1 MWCEIVLRLILAHVV
16 GDFVLQ
22 TDEWC
27 GKKMKYGLRGVYLYV
42 HAVVIFILS
51 WFGRGNCAAWL
62 RLFRMAIFK

>member
-27 GKKMKYGLRGVYLYV
+27 GKKMKYGLRGVYLLLYLV
-42 HAVVIFILS
+42 CLS
-51 WFGRGNCAAWL
+51 L
-62 RLFRMAIFK
+62 